1 MLISPNSVAM
11 PINDEAI
18 LECKMNI
25 NADGFIW
32 HFFPLPSTDVNNPR
46 TTLRWDIAKPIE
58 INRNLYQNEKKS
70 SKLYLKSQ
78 NASVAGDYQCI
89 PYYGASAIASPPGRI
104 TMTHLGEFPKLRNV
118 NITTSS
124 GNTITYRCEP
134 PESNPPAYIDYYKDK
149 RHITLNANLPKTQS
163 LILYNVS
170 VSDSGTYSCSA
181 SNIIESRRV
190 DADYNLNLKIVKN
203 APSQSPLFILPP
215 KSVYYVN
222 KGDYI
227 EIVQFINVIFNI
239 LFVFR

>member
-1 MLISPNSVAM
+1 MLISPISVSM

-25 NADGFIW
+25 NADSFIW
-32 HFFPLPSTDVNNPR
+32 HFFPLPSSQANNPK
-46 TTLRWDIAKPIE
+46 TIIQWDAIKPVE
-58 INRNLYQNEKKS
+58 ISKNMYQNDKKS

-78 NASVAGDYQCI
+78 NSSIAGDYQCI

-104 TMTHLGEFPKLRNV
+104 TMTHLGEFPKLRDINLTV
-118 NITTSS
+118 SP

-134 PESNPPAYIDYYKDK
+134 PDSNPPAYIDYYKDK
-149 RHITLNANLPKTQS
+149 NHITLNANLPKTQS

-170 VSDSGTYSCSA
+170 VGDTGVYSCSA

-190 DADYNLNLKIVKN
+190 DADYHLNLKVVN
-203 APSQSPLFILPP
+203 NSPPQTPHFILPP

-222 KGDYI
+222 KGKTP
-227 EIVQFINVIFNI
+227 QF
-239 LFVFR
+239 LF